1 MNSIITYG
9 IEISV
14 ITRYYAPQSD
24 PKNNQYFF
32 VYEITII
39 NKSEYTVKLLK
50 RHWNITDAFGA
61 KREVNGEGVVGETP
75 SLEPGESF
83 SYNSGCD
90 FNTEIGKMNG
100 FYTMKKLVDQS
111 EFDVIIPEFIMV
123 LPSKLN

>member
-1 MNSIITYG
+1 MNSIITHG

>member
-39 NKSEYTVKLLK
+39 NKSEYTVKLIK